1 MVPSNCFN
9 AALKVCKLK
18 ANALTVLLVN
28 PSLHQ
33 KILIALSA
41 YTLNEATELLLAFKQ
56 AADSESLR
64 AKSVDTYDPTNMNL
78 ATL

>member
-41 YTLNEATELLLAFKQ
+41 YTLNEATELLLAFK
-56 AADSESLR
+56 
-64 AKSVDTYDPTNMNL
+64 
-78 ATL
+78 